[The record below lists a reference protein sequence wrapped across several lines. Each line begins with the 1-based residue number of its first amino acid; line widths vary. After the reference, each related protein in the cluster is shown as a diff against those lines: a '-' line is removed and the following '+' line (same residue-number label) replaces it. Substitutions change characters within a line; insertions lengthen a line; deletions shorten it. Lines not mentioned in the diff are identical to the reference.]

1 VAKTGAVVTRV
12 FCGLAQKLGRIAG
25 SGDTVKE
32 EVPELAAPA
41 ESETDSLET
50 LRTRRI
56 LLLRHGRT
64 KANEEHLYCGS
75 TDLPLSEEGR
85 ALLARKRGTYGTDWE
100 SFYTSGLSR
109 TRETLELIFGEQ
121 RTAKEEPDLREMDFG
136 AFDGRGWWEMEND
149 ADYRSWVDGGC
160 LGQCPGGEDRASCS
174 ARVCAAFARI
184 LDENLRDCRTDDLFI
199 VAHGGTQM
207 AVLEEW
213 GRPAR
218 DYYAW
223 QTPCGWCWCLET
235 PPEPGAWRREG
246 LGAVGRHSFL
256 REDPAPADL
265 KK

>member
-1 VAKTGAVVTRV
+1 M
-12 FCGLAQKLGRIAG
+12 RIW
-25 SGDTVKE
+25 
-32 EVPELAAPA
+32 L
-41 ESETDSLET
+41 
-50 LRTRRI
+50 I
-56 LLLRHGRT
+56 RHGRT
-64 KANEEHLYCGS
+64 PLNEEGRYQGKLDTG
-75 TDLPLSEEGR
+75 LSEEGQR
-85 ALLARKRGTYGTDWE
+85 ALRRADVSPAQVYVSPALRAR
-100 SFYTSGLSR
+100 
-109 TRETLELIFGEQ
+109 Q
-121 RTAKEEPDLREMDFG
+121 TADILFPDADQVVAEGLREMDFG

-256 REDPAPADL
+256 REDPAPAVL

>member
-1 VAKTGAVVTRV
+1 M
-12 FCGLAQKLGRIAG
+12 RIW
-25 SGDTVKE
+25 
-32 EVPELAAPA
+32 L
-41 ESETDSLET
+41 
-50 LRTRRI
+50 I
-56 LLLRHGRT
+56 RHGRT
-64 KANEEHLYCGS
+64 PLNEEGRYQGKLDTG
-75 TDLPLSEEGR
+75 LSEEGQR
-85 ALLARKRGTYGTDWE
+85 ALRRADVSPPQVYVSPALRAR
-100 SFYTSGLSR
+100 
-109 TRETLELIFGEQ
+109 Q
-121 RTAKEEPDLREMDFG
+121 TADILFPDADQVVAEGLREMDFG

>member
-1 VAKTGAVVTRV
+1 M
-12 FCGLAQKLGRIAG
+12 RIW
-25 SGDTVKE
+25 
-32 EVPELAAPA
+32 L
-41 ESETDSLET
+41 
-50 LRTRRI
+50 I
-56 LLLRHGRT
+56 RHGRT
-64 KANEEHLYCGS
+64 PLNEEGRYQGKLDTG
-75 TDLPLSEEGR
+75 LSEEGQR
-85 ALLARKRGTYGTDWE
+85 ALRRADVSPARVYVSPALRA
-100 SFYTSGLSR
+100 R
-109 TRETLELIFGEQ
+109 Q
-121 RTAKEEPDLREMDFG
+121 TADILFPDADQVVAEDLREMDFG

>member
-1 VAKTGAVVTRV
+1 M
-12 FCGLAQKLGRIAG
+12 RIW
-25 SGDTVKE
+25 
-32 EVPELAAPA
+32 L
-41 ESETDSLET
+41 
-50 LRTRRI
+50 I
-56 LLLRHGRT
+56 RHGRT
-64 KANEEHLYCGS
+64 PLNEEGRYQGKLDTG
-75 TDLPLSEEGR
+75 LSEEGQR
-85 ALLARKRGTYGTDWE
+85 ALRRADVSPARVYVSPALRA
-100 SFYTSGLSR
+100 R
-109 TRETLELIFGEQ
+109 Q
-121 RTAKEEPDLREMDFG
+121 TAGILFPDADQVVAEDLREMDFG

-256 REDPAPADL
+256 REDHAPADL

>member
-1 VAKTGAVVTRV
+1 M
-12 FCGLAQKLGRIAG
+12 RIW
-25 SGDTVKE
+25 
-32 EVPELAAPA
+32 L
-41 ESETDSLET
+41 
-50 LRTRRI
+50 I
-56 LLLRHGRT
+56 RHGRT
-64 KANEEHLYCGS
+64 PLNEEGRYQGKLDTG
-75 TDLPLSEEGR
+75 LSEEGQR
-85 ALLARKRGTYGTDWE
+85 ALRRADVSPAQVYVSPALRAR
-100 SFYTSGLSR
+100 
-109 TRETLELIFGEQ
+109 Q
-121 RTAKEEPDLREMDFG
+121 TADILFPDADQVVAEGLREMDFG

>member
-1 VAKTGAVVTRV
+1 M
-12 FCGLAQKLGRIAG
+12 RIW
-25 SGDTVKE
+25 
-32 EVPELAAPA
+32 L
-41 ESETDSLET
+41 
-50 LRTRRI
+50 I
-56 LLLRHGRT
+56 RHGRT
-64 KANEEHLYCGS
+64 PLNEEGRYQGKLDTG
-75 TDLPLSEEGR
+75 LSEEGQR
-85 ALLARKRGTYGTDWE
+85 ALRRADVSPARVYVSPALRA
-100 SFYTSGLSR
+100 R
-109 TRETLELIFGEQ
+109 Q
-121 RTAKEEPDLREMDFG
+121 TAGILFPDADQVVAEDLREMDFG

-256 REDPAPADL
+256 REDHPPADL

>member
-1 VAKTGAVVTRV
+1 MRENLAR
-12 FCGLAQKLGRIAG
+12 FGL
-25 SGDTVKE
+25 SGLE
-32 EVPELAAPA
+32 HAYPSELA
-41 ESETDSLET
+41 
-50 LRTRRI
+50 
-56 LLLRHGRT
+56 G
-64 KANEEHLYCGS
+64 GQQ
-75 TDLPLSEEGR
+75 
-85 ALLARKRGTYGTDWE
+85 
-100 SFYTSGLSR
+100 
-109 TRETLELIFGEQ
+109 Q
-121 RTAKEEPDLREMDFG
+121 R
-136 AFDGRGWWEMEND
+136 
-149 ADYRSWVDGGC
+149 
-160 LGQCPGGEDRASCS
+160 
-174 ARVCAAFARI
+174 AAFARI
-184 LDENLRDCRTDDLFI
+184 LDENLRDRRTDDLFI

>member
-1 VAKTGAVVTRV
+1 M
-12 FCGLAQKLGRIAG
+12 RIW
-25 SGDTVKE
+25 
-32 EVPELAAPA
+32 L
-41 ESETDSLET
+41 
-50 LRTRRI
+50 I
-56 LLLRHGRT
+56 RHGKT
-64 KANEEHLYCGS
+64 PLNEEGRYQGKLDTG
-75 TDLPLSEEGR
+75 LSEEGQR
-85 ALLARKRGTYGTDWE
+85 ALRRADVSPARVYVSPALRA
-100 SFYTSGLSR
+100 R
-109 TRETLELIFGEQ
+109 Q
-121 RTAKEEPDLREMDFG
+121 TADILFPDADQVVAEGLREMDFG